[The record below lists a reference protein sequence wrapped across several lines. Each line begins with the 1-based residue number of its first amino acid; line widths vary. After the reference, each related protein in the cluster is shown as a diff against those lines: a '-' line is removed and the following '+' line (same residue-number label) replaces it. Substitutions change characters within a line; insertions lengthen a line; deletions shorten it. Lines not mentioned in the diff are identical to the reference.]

1 VAAEQF
7 RPVEILRAL
16 VEHGVEFVLIGGF
29 AAQLQGS
36 PFPTEDID
44 VTPARGLENLRRLSA
59 ALTSLDARIRTVG
72 EEPLPFAHDAESLD
86 VAGAWN
92 LSTRYGDLDLSMVPS
107 GTGGYPDLVRG
118 AVLVTLEG
126 VDAQMADLADIVRS
140 KQAANRPKDQRVLP
154 ALRELLVMREERERR

>member
-1 VAAEQF
+1 MPAEEF
-7 RPVEILRAL
+7 RPVEILRVL

-44 VTPARGLENLRRLSA
+44 VTPARSAENLRRLSA
-59 ALTSLDARIRTVG
+59 ALRSLDAHVRTVG
-72 EEPLPFAHDAESLD
+72 EARLPFGHDAESLD
-86 VAGAWN
+86 AAGTWN

-126 VDAQMADLADIVRS
+126 VDAQIADLADIVRS

-154 ALRELLVMREERERR
+154 ALRELLVMREEREQR